1 VVGVADSRW
10 GEVGVAYVQLR
21 EGATLTEAELR
32 AHLEAHLARYK
43 VPKYVEFVPELPRNA
58 TGKIRRVELRHR
70 AVEDHLTAEG
80 HRAAEAD
87 PIEQAAA
94 ASRRPEGVS

>member
-1 VVGVADSRW
+1 M
-10 GEVGVAYVQLR
+10 
-21 EGATLTEAELR
+21 
-32 AHLEAHLARYK
+32 
-43 VPKYVEFVPELPRNA
+43 PKYVEFVSELPRNA

-70 AVEDHLTAEG
+70 AVEEHP
-80 HRAAEAD
+80 AAEAD